1 MLGLLTTVIGGPL
14 FGVVGSIVTN
24 VLGAITEA
32 RRQASEYAH
41 IEKMTELNAKF
52 KAEEMEHDRAKTE
65 LVTDAKMLAA
75 SYRHDA
81 SYGAVAPWAA
91 TALRFVRPLLTFLL
105 IGMVIW
111 FFAAGDV
118 GREMI
123 VSKTLFLAEMAL
135 TWWFVDR
142 RVKGR

>member
-1 MLGLLTTVIGGPL
+1 MLELLAGIVGGPL

-24 VLGAITEA
+24 VMGAITEA
-32 RRQASEYAH
+32 RRQAAEYAH

-52 KAEEMEHDRAKTE
+52 KAEEMEHDARKTE
-65 LVTDAKMLAA
+65 MVTDADMLAA

-81 SYGAVAPWAA
+81 SYGTVSPWAS
-91 TALRFVRPLLTFLL
+91 TMLRFVRPMLTFLL

-111 FFAAGDV
+111 FFAVGDV
-118 GREMI
+118 EKSTI
-123 VSKTLFLAEMAL
+123 VTKTLFLAEMAL

-142 RVKGR
+142 RVRGR